1 MVAPRPSPKQVFM
14 DAIELS
20 IRERAAYV
28 VKVCGDDE
36 ALRRRV
42 EALLEAHGEA
52 SAVLGEPTPAG
63 VPARAPEDFLELQ
76 PGDVVRDYRLEQRI
90 GVGGFGEVWMAEQE
104 RPLRRMVALKVLKI
118 GMDSKE
124 VVARFEAERQALAM
138 MDHPGIAKIHDAGTT
153 ARGRPFFVMEL
164 VDGESITTFCE
175 ARELGTRA
183 RVRLVRDVCAAIR
196 HAHRRGVIHRDI
208 KPNNVLVTEQDGR
221 LQPKVIDFGI
231 AKAVGGRL
239 GQATI
244 HTRGDQIVG
253 TPGYMSPEQVDESL
267 DVDTRTDVY
276 STGALLYEL
285 LAGRPPI
292 DVKSSN
298 LVQIQHKIATE
309 EPKRPSTWLG
319 SAREAEAG
327 RAVAALRRRDV
338 EGDLDWIVMR
348 CLEKDRERRY
358 DSMGELA
365 ADLDRY
371 LDGEVVLAG
380 PPTLRYRLSKFGR
393 RHWRG
398 LLVASVIVGL
408 LLGGIL
414 VSTSQAHKALMAER
428 EAREE
433 LVRAT
438 AVARFL
444 EDLLMTIDP
453 ASAGERDTEL
463 LEEILEGAIARVE
476 AESQG
481 LPRVEAQLRHIIGGA
496 QFALGNL
503 SAAEEQFGLAVRLRE
518 AEFGFEHPATLNSA
532 AQYAPILAESGEYY
546 EGIRWLERT
555 LEGQREV
562 LGPEHPDTITTLSNL
577 GATLQHH
584 GARAQAEPVLRE
596 VEALQVKRHGPENED
611 ALLATNNLAIL
622 LLDLGQVD
630 AALERLEFVVEQ
642 QTALH
647 TLTHPR
653 TLASMSNLAA
663 CYDEF
668 GQSERAEALYREVLA
683 QKHKI
688 LPAGHSSLL
697 IGQNNLARL
706 LSESGKHEEAAALR
720 ATALEASLEHHG
732 LRSRFT
738 LTLLLNEG
746 KARAKTGEWTLAEEP
761 LRQVVAEAPGVFPS
775 PSQLEV
781 VAVHELGKVLVALE
795 RFEEAEAVVR
805 PYLAT
810 VDEVVDPASN
820 ASEVAHARY
829 GVILH
834 ELGRDE
840 EALPL
845 LEEAVR
851 ALDPRGPAAELR
863 ERVAASLE
871 TIRGR

>member
-1 MVAPRPSPKQVFM
+1 MVAPPPSPKQIFM

-20 IRERAAYV
+20 IRERGAYV
-28 VKVCGDDE
+28 AKVCGEDE
-36 ALRRRV
+36 RLRRRV
-42 EALLEAHGEA
+42 DALLEAHGEA
-52 SAVLGEPTPAG
+52 SAVLGEPTPGG
-63 VPARAPEDFLELQ
+63 VPARAPEDFLDLE
-76 PGDVVRDYRLEQRI
+76 PGDVVRDYRLEKRI
-90 GVGGFGEVWMAEQE
+90 GVGGFGEVWLAEQE

-138 MDHPGIAKIHDAGTT
+138 MDHPGIAKVHDAGTT

-175 ARELGTRA
+175 VRELGTRA

-196 HAHRRGVIHRDI
+196 HAHRRGVIHRDV
-208 KPNNVLVTEQDGR
+208 KPNNVLVIEQDGGF
-221 LQPKVIDFGI
+221 QPKVIDFGI
-231 AKAVGGRL
+231 AKAVGGRI
-239 GQATI
+239 GEATI

-298 LVQIQHKIATE
+298 LVQIQHKITTE

-319 SAREAEAG
+319 SAREPEVVPT
-327 RAVAALRRRDV
+327 RVALPRREV
-338 EGDLDWIVMR
+338 TGDLDWIVMR

-358 DSMGELA
+358 DSMGALA
-365 ADLDRY
+365 EDLDRY
-371 LDGEVVLAG
+371 LDGDVVLAG
-380 PPTLRYRLSKFGR
+380 PPTLRYRLTKFGR

-398 LLVASVIVGL
+398 VLVATVIVGL

-414 VSTSQAHKALMAER
+414 VSTSQARKALAAER

-438 AVARFL
+438 AVGRFL

-463 LEEILEGAIARVE
+463 LEEILEGAVARVE
-476 AESQG
+476 SESQG

-503 SAAEEQFGLAVRLRE
+503 TAAKEQFGIAVRLRE
-518 AEFGFEHPATLNSA
+518 AEFGFEHLDTLNSA
-532 AQYAPILAESGEYY
+532 AQYAPILAESGEYD
-546 EGIRWLERT
+546 EGLRWLERT
-555 LEGQREV
+555 LEGQRKV
-562 LGPEHPDTITTLSNL
+562 LGPDHPDTITTLNNL
-577 GATLQHH
+577 GATLQQH
-584 GARAQAEPVLRE
+584 GARTEAEPILRE
-596 VEALQVKRHGPENED
+596 LEALQIQRLGPEHED
-611 ALLATNNLAIL
+611 TLLATNNLATL
-622 LLDLGQVD
+622 LLGLGQIEE
-630 AALERLEFVVEQ
+630 AIERLEFVVEQ
-642 QTALH
+642 QTARH
-647 TLTHPR
+647 TIAHPR
-653 TLASMSNLAA
+653 TLASMSNLAG
-663 CYDEF
+663 CYDNLGE
-668 GQSERAEALYREVLA
+668 SERAEELYREVLR
-683 QKHKI
+683 QKQKI
-688 LPAGHSSLL
+688 LPVGHPSLL
-697 IGQNNLARL
+697 IGQNNLARFL
-706 LSESGKHEEAAALR
+706 TESGKPEEAAELR
-720 ATALEASLEHHG
+720 AAALEASLEHHG

-738 LTLLLNEG
+738 LTLLMNEG
-746 KARAKTGEWTLAEEP
+746 KARAQAEEWELAEGP
-761 LRQVVAEAPGVFPS
+761 LRQVVTEAPGVFPS
-775 PSQLEV
+775 PSPLEV
-781 VAVHELGKVLVALE
+781 VAAHELGKVLVGLE
-795 RFEEAEAVVR
+795 RYEEAEAAVR
-805 PYLAT
+805 PYLST
-810 VDEVVDPASN
+810 VDEVLDPESN

-829 GVILH
+829 GVILY

-851 ALDPRGPAAELR
+851 ALDPKGPAAELR
-863 ERVAASLE
+863 ERVEESLE
-871 TIRGR
+871 GIRRR